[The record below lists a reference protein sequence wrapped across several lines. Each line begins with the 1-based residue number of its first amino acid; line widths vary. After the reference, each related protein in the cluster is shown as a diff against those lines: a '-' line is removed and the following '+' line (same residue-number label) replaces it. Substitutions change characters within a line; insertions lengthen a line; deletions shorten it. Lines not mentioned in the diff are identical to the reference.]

1 MRQITRLDYDK
12 EVTDIL
18 CNKELSVDDMLG
30 QILFLNASVEF
41 IQENKD
47 KEDADVNKSLL

>member
-30 QILFLNASVEF
+30 QILSLNASVEF

-47 KEDADVNKSLL
+47 KEEKEGE